1 VQIERVQRWVMSSLR
16 LLVGSM
22 LALGMVLGALLVI
35 ERERTGAQVGLIV
48 LATVVSAITVGAV
61 RLVNERSLVTPW
73 LVCALAPLA
82 VGLSVLQTR

>member
-1 VQIERVQRWVMSSLR
+1 
-16 LLVGSM
+16 
-22 LALGMVLGALLVI
+22 
-35 ERERTGAQVGLIV
+35 VGLIV